1 MLSKIAIALSLVL
14 VLGTMGPGLGPTA
27 FAFETGKKK
36 EKKGARHRPVLDYRK
51 AGRTRKIDVKMAE
64 KRKAIRDQLQT
75 LLKYEKDEKER
86 PALLFR
92 LAENY
97 FEEAE
102 AYFNK
107 AMELDDQLA
116 KDPENTALRK
126 RIAAQKKKIRATET
140 EWRLK
145 AIKQYQSIAKDYP
158 SYPGRD
164 QVLFY
169 LGSSLW
175 DLEKYKDALS
185 VYKELIRAYKDSK
198 WIPDA
203 YLAFG
208 EYYFDKADLD
218 RALMAYK
225 KVAEYPDAEIYPYAL
240 YKQAWCYFNL
250 HEWKKAKD
258 KFREVIAL
266 ADLEKGNTGRKIQI
280 RKEALN
286 DFTLTFSHEG
296 SAKDAPRI
304 FMDMAPEEAH
314 KLLVNLANMYF
325 DDGKDKKAV
334 ILYRWL
340 INSEK
345 CSAEIPFYQGRI
357 VDAASRVGNKRYTV
371 IQVRELVRKFEAVKS
386 CVKNPTERQKARIK
400 EAQELAEATLRRLS
414 GTWYKEAKE
423 TKQKETFEY
432 AQELF
437 GDYLDLFPNSK
448 DAYDIRFAYAELLF
462 HRLARFERAAVEYGK
477 LVEKDLA
484 YLKKHKKFPKGKVKK
499 GDPSPPGTY
508 FCDAAYKSMQAHR
521 EIMKKAR
528 HKEKRRL
535 KKEKKRLVAEAK
547 KAGKKVIDKMPIP
560 KYKKRFIGAAEIF
573 LDYCPKDEDIL
584 DVKYDIAKTYY
595 DYYYLDE
602 AIKRFDEITRDF
614 PESELAVYAANLV
627 LDALYEREDFDALNK
642 YARKYFKNQRLM
654 KNQKL
659 HDYLANLIPKIAFKR
674 IELLEQKLRKG
685 KKGIKPLSEKRIF
698 AKVAYAYIKFWRE
711 FPKHEM
717 ADEALFDAGIKYEQ
731 AELLDKARK
740 ARQLLIDQYPKSDL
754 VPGTIFNLA
763 ENSERLTDFDKAA
776 ELYEQYAK
784 TYKKMKGLGKAVS
797 YKKKSRRGHRR
808 LRKKRRPAKKSSK
821 KEKRFEGNRRTWNLE
836 DAEVALL
843 NAGIYR
849 EALHQY
855 KRAIRDRLEF
865 VNLFPNSKD
874 APQVYYS
881 LGLLYEKLGRF
892 TKAAEVF
899 KTYYEKYMGSNLD
912 RAIAAHMKRFVV
924 LSKLKRKNRRE
935 LKRELETTL
944 SLYNKYSR
952 RRRKKVKL
960 LEAAEA
966 AAHAA
971 FIMAEP
977 TYKEYIKFRFTRS
990 RKRGAKAEQKHFK
1003 KQLNKKVKL
1012 FKKVEKI
1019 YTAVAKR
1026 KQAEWAI
1033 ASLYKIGRAYEN
1045 FAQTFYIAPLP
1056 KGLTPEQLDLYKST
1070 LRNMG
1075 QPYEDKAVAHF
1086 EAAVKKGSELGFYS
1100 RFTQLALKKL
1110 QHYRPME
1117 YPREDLGFTLGVVSD
1132 PASRNPL
1139 LMGLWDEVK
1148 KHPEELNEAPL
1159 PFKREGEPEVK
1170 TVETPKEKAQE
1181 KTEAASTPSPPKEKA
1196 AKSEESKAAS
1206 DMPDP
1211 ASDAFEDEP
1220 EDGF

>member
-1 MLSKIAIALSLVL
+1 M
-14 VLGTMGPGLGPTA
+14 
-27 FAFETGKKK
+27 
-36 EKKGARHRPVLDYRK
+36 
-51 AGRTRKIDVKMAE
+51 
-64 KRKAIRDQLQT
+64 
-75 LLKYEKDEKER
+75 
-86 PALLFR
+86 
-92 LAENY
+92 
-97 FEEAE
+97 
-102 AYFNK
+102 
-107 AMELDDQLA
+107 
-116 KDPENTALRK
+116 
-126 RIAAQKKKIRATET
+126 
-140 EWRLK
+140 
-145 AIKQYQSIAKDYP
+145 
-158 SYPGRD
+158 
-164 QVLFY
+164 LFY

-185 VYKELIRAYKDSK
+185 IYKELIRAYPDSK

-225 KVAEYPDAEIYPYAL
+225 KVSEYPDSEIYPYGL

-266 ADLEKGNTGRKIQI
+266 ADMEKGTTGRKIQI

-286 DFTLTFSHEG
+286 DFTLTYSHEG

-304 FMDMAPEEAH
+304 FTDMAPEEAH
-314 KLLVNLANMYF
+314 KLLVNLAAMYF

-340 INSEK
+340 INKEK
-345 CSAEIPFYQGRI
+345 CSSEIPFYQGRI

-371 IQVRELVRKFEAVKS
+371 IQVRELVRKFEEVKR
-386 CVKNPTERQKARIK
+386 CVKNPDERQKARIK
-400 EAQELAEATLRRLS
+400 EAEELAEVTLRRLA

-437 GDYLDLFPNSK
+437 GDYLDLFPKSK

-477 LVEKDLA
+477 LVQKDLA

-521 EIMKKAR
+521 EIMKKSR
-528 HKEKRRL
+528 RKEKKRL
-535 KKEKKRLVAEAK
+535 KKEKTRLAAKAK
-547 KAGKKVIDKMPIP
+547 KAGKNIEKMPIP
-560 KYKKRFIGAAEIF
+560 KYKKRFIAAAEIF

-595 DYYYLDE
+595 DYYHLDE
-602 AIKRFDEITRDF
+602 SIERFDEITKDF

-627 LDALYEREDFDALNK
+627 LDALYEREDFDSLNK
-642 YARKYFKNQRLM
+642 YARKYYKNQRLM
-654 KNQKL
+654 KNEKL
-659 HDYLANLIPKIAFKR
+659 HTYLSNLIPKIAFKR
-674 IELLEQKLRKG
+674 IEGLEQRLRKA
-685 KKGIKPLSEKRIF
+685 KKGNKPLSEKRIY

-711 FPKHEM
+711 FPKHEL

-776 ELYEQYAK
+776 ELYEQYAR

-797 YKKKSRRGHRR
+797 YKSKSRRHRR
-808 LRKKRRPAKKSSK
+808 KRKRAKAIEKPSK
-821 KEKRFEGNRRTWNLE
+821 KEKRFKGNRRTWNLE
-836 DAEVALL
+836 DAKVALL

-855 KRAIRDRLEF
+855 KRAISDRMEY
-865 VNLFPNSKD
+865 VKLFPNSKE

-881 LGLLYEKLGRF
+881 LGLLYERLGRLS
-892 TKAAEVF
+892 KAAEVF
-899 KTYYEKYMGSNLD
+899 KGYYQRYMGANLD
-912 RAIAAHMKRFVV
+912 RAIASHMKRYVV
-924 LSKLKRKNRRE
+924 LSKRKRPNRRE
-935 LKRELETTL
+935 LKKELETTL

-952 RRRKKVKL
+952 RKRKKKKKL

-977 TYKEYIKFRFTRS
+977 TYKEYIRFHFTRS

-1003 KQLNKKVKL
+1003 KQLAQKVKL

-1033 ASLYKIGRAYEN
+1033 AALYKIGRAYEN
-1045 FAQTFYIAPLP
+1045 FAETFYRAPLP

-1117 YPREDLGFTLGVVSD
+1117 YPREDLGFKLGVVSD
-1132 PASRNPL
+1132 PASRSPL
-1139 LMGLWDEVK
+1139 LLGLWDDVK
-1148 KHPEELNEAPL
+1148 KHPEELNQAPL
-1159 PFKREGEPEVK
+1159 TFKREGEPE
-1170 TVETPKEKAQE
+1170 E
-1181 KTEAASTPSPPKEKA
+1181 KTTAAPTESRVDKTPEPKKSPVANENKGKDEEPKAEPEMA
-1196 AKSEESKAAS
+1196 
-1206 DMPDP
+1206 DP
-1211 ASDAFEDEP
+1211 ASDVLDEDEP

>member
-1 MLSKIAIALSLVL
+1 M
-14 VLGTMGPGLGPTA
+14 GTIGPGAGPVA
-27 FAFETGKKK
+27 FAFDTGQKKPKKK
-36 EKKGARHRPVLDYRK
+36 GKHRPVLDYRK
-51 AGRTRKIDVKMAE
+51 AGRARKIDIKMAE
-64 KRKAIRDQLQT
+64 KRVAIRDQLQT
-75 LLKYEKDEKER
+75 LLKYEKDDKER

-102 AYFNK
+102 AFFNK
-107 AMELDDQLA
+107 AMELDDQLV
-116 KDPENTALRK
+116 KDPENASLRK
-126 RIAAQKKKIRATET
+126 RIAAAKKKLRAKET
-140 EWRLK
+140 KWRLK
-145 AIKQYQSIAKDYP
+145 AIEQYQSIAKQYP

-175 DLEKYKDALS
+175 DLEKYKNALS
-185 VYKELIRAYKDSK
+185 VYKEMIRAYPDSK
-198 WIPDA
+198 WVPDA

-225 KVAEYPDAEIYPYAL
+225 KVSEFPDSEIYPYAL

-266 ADLEKGNTGRKIQI
+266 ADLEKGTTGRKIQI

-286 DFTLTFSHEG
+286 DFTLTYSHEG

-304 FMDMAPEEAH
+304 FTDMAPAEAH
-314 KLLVNLANMYF
+314 KLLINLASMYF

-340 INSEK
+340 IDKEK

-371 IQVRELVRKFEAVKS
+371 IQVRELVRRFEAVKK
-386 CVKNPTERQKARIK
+386 CVKNPDERQKARIK
-400 EAQELAEATLRRLS
+400 EAEELAEVTLRRLS

-437 GDYLDLFPNSK
+437 GDYLDLFPKSK

-462 HRLARFERAAVEYGK
+462 HRLARFDRAAVEYGK
-477 LVEKDLA
+477 LVQKDLS
-484 YLKKHKKFPKGKVKK
+484 YLKKNKRFPKGKVKK

-521 EIMKKAR
+521 EIMKKSR
-528 HKEKRRL
+528 RKEKKRL
-535 KKEKKRLVAEAK
+535 KKEKSRLVAEAK
-547 KAGKKVIDKMPIP
+547 KAGKNSIKKMSIP
-560 KYKKRFIGAAEIF
+560 RYKKRFIGAAEIF

-595 DYYYLDE
+595 DYYHLDE
-602 AIKRFDEITRDF
+602 AIKRFDEITKDF
-614 PESELAVYAANLV
+614 PEKDLAVFAANLV
-627 LDALYEREDFDALNK
+627 LDALYERKDFDSLNK
-642 YARKYFKNQRLM
+642 YARKYFKNLRLM
-654 KNQKL
+654 KNEKL
-659 HDYLANLIPKIAFKR
+659 HSYLSTLIPKIAFKR
-674 IELLEQKLRKG
+674 IEGLEAKLRNG
-685 KKGIKPLSEKRIF
+685 KDGVKPLSEKRIF

-711 FPKHEM
+711 FPKNEF

-740 ARQLLIDQYPKSDL
+740 ARQLLIDQYPKSNL

-776 ELYEQYAK
+776 ELYERYAK

-797 YKKKSRRGHRR
+797 YKKKSKGR
-808 LRKKRRPAKKSSK
+808 RKKRGRRPKKALKKPAK

-855 KRAIRDRLEF
+855 KRAIADRLEF

-874 APQVYYS
+874 AAQVYYS
-881 LGLLYEKLGRF
+881 LGLLYERLGRL
-892 TKAAEVF
+892 TKAAKVF
-899 KTYYEKYMGSNLD
+899 KSYYDRYMSSNLD
-912 RAIAAHMKRFVV
+912 RAIASHMKRFVV
-924 LSKLKRKNRRE
+924 LSKLKRTSRKE
-935 LKRELETTL
+935 LKRELQTSL
-944 SLYNKYSR
+944 SLYNKYKR
-952 RRRKKVKL
+952 RKKKVKL

-990 RKRGAKAEQKHFK
+990 RKRRAKAVQKHFK
-1003 KQLNKKVKL
+1003 KQLSNKVKL
-1012 FKKVEKI
+1012 FKKVERI

-1045 FAQTFYIAPLP
+1045 FAETFYIAPLP

-1117 YPREDLGFTLGVVSD
+1117 YPREDLGFKLGVVSD

-1139 LMGLWDEVK
+1139 LLGLWDEVK

-1159 PFKREGEPEVK
+1159 TFKREGEPEVSGQPSAAPTSTK
-1170 TVETPKEKAQE
+1170 GQQE
-1181 KTEAASTPSPPKEKA
+1181 KNSEPQTKAPVPKGKA
-1196 AKSEESKAAS
+1196 SKASEPKAKV
-1206 DMPDP
+1206 DMADP
-1211 ASDAFEDEP
+1211 AADAFDEDEP
-1220 EDGF
+1220 EDAF